1 MDKIHIRGLR
11 LYGYHGVNDYEKRKG
26 QPFELDITLYADL
39 SRPCATDNVEDTLNY
54 STVSKTVLRVME
66 GENFNLLERAAQ
78 RVAEELLGEFSTLH
92 GVNILLKKPR
102 APVAADFSYVA
113 VEIYRER
120 ERTEE
125 EQG

>member
-78 RVAEELLGEFSTLH
+78 RVAEELLGEFPSLQ

-125 EQG
+125 GQG